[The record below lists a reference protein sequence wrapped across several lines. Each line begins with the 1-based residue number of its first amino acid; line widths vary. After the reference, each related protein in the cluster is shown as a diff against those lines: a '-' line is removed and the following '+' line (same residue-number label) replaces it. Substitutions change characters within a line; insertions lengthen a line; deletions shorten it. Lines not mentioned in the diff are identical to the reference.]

1 MMTRV
6 GRLQR
11 VGRVLDGGDTVRL
24 RNISTANLQQL
35 VDGDVLCLRDVVV
48 QQTTK
53 DPLAHRPQ
61 PQNTIFLLLM
71 NEPSLFLFGLSKS
84 VNFCFPVVELIV
96 VNAVSFVK
104 RKILTPALR
113 FFNSEFSARGLSDL

>member
-1 MMTRV
+1 MTSFAFATLLFSRPPRIPSPI
-6 GRLQR
+6 G
-11 VGRVLDGGDTVRL
+11 
-24 RNISTANLQQL
+24 
-35 VDGDVLCLRDVVV
+35 
-48 QQTTK
+48 
-53 DPLAHRPQ
+53 PQ